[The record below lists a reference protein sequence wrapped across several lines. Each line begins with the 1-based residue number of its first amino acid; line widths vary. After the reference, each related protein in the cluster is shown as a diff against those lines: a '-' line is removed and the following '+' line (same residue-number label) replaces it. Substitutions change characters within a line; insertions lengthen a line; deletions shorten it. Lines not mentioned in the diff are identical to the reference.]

1 MESGENVNGEA
12 LDNSKGIDTGILTDC
27 GLRYDLT
34 LPLSRYYANNANE
47 LGSPFKALQM
57 GNVWDLIRELFN
69 PTVLYATSGGW
80 FMENDLCL
88 SFAGNEFAVLFCSGT
103 AAVCLMAVGK
113 RRYHQ
118 LEV

>member
-1 MESGENVNGEA
+1 MKNQEYGQSRPICIFKMRVLVFGSSFAV
-12 LDNSKGIDTGILTDC
+12 L
-27 GLRYDLT
+27 GLLFMGAYL
-34 LPLSRYYANNANE
+34 LAYV
-47 LGSPFKALQM
+47 QM

-113 RRYHQ
+113 RRYHR